1 MNKLAQLHII
11 FLFVLALLLGTS
23 LLKDFGVDQK
33 LSGAV
38 VGANT
43 ETGVTVPEGKLYKVL
58 EVVDGDTIGVAIDG
72 EVRKVRFIGMDTPET
87 RKPNTPV
94 QCFGKEASAYTTK
107 LLASKNVV
115 LKNDPTQAKEDR
127 YGRMLAYVY
136 TEDGI
141 FVNKKLVEDGYA
153 FEYTYNVPYQF
164 QKEFKTAERLAR
176 ENGKGL
182 WAADTCKGVR

>member
-1 MNKLAQLHII
+1 MNKLAQLHIV

-43 ETGVTVPEGKLYKVL
+43 GVVLPEGTLRKVL
-58 EVVDGDTIGVAIDG
+58 EVVDGDTIGVDIDG
-72 EVRKVRFIGMDTPET
+72 EIRKVRFIGVDTPET
-87 RKPNTPV
+87 KKPRTPI
-94 QCFGKEASAYTTK
+94 QCFGKEATAFTTK
-107 LLASKNVV
+107 LLAGKNVI
-115 LKNDPTQAKEDR
+115 LKGDPSQAKEDK
-127 YGRMLAYVY
+127 YGRILAYIY

-153 FEYTYNVPYQF
+153 YEYTYNVPYQF

-176 ENGKGL
+176 DNNKGL
-182 WAADTCKGVR
+182 WSADTCKGVR